1 MAYPDFDTSVVQW
14 QVRTYFDVLNELLDD
29 VASGRAAVIAIDGH
43 SGSGKTTLANGLA
56 ALEPHAAVIHTD
68 DLASKHPSTGASYSS
83 SIY

>member
-1 MAYPDFDTSVVQW
+1 MAYPDIDTSVVQW
-14 QVRTYFDVLNELLDD
+14 QVRTHFDVLNELLGG

-56 ALEPHAAVIHTD
+56 ALEPHVPSSTRTILLRST
-68 DLASKHPSTGASYSS
+68 PSTGASYSS